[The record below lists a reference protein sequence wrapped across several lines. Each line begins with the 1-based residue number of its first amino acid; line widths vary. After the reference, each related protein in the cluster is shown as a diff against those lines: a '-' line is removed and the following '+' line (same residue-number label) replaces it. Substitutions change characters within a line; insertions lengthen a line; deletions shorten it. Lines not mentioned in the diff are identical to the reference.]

1 MAKRSFVQKRG
12 LKPEKMVTGID
23 VAIGKD
29 KCVEVLLRANNGI
42 WKKMNDE
49 NGTCDVKVLRRGLN
63 VQG

>member
-1 MAKRSFVQKRG
+1 MARRSFPQKRTF
-12 LKPEKMVTGID
+12 KPEKLVTGID
-23 VAIGKD
+23 VAVGKD
-29 KCVEVLLRANNGI
+29 KCVEVPLRANNGI

>member
-1 MAKRSFVQKRG
+1 MARRSFTQKRG
-12 LKPEKMVTGID
+12 CKPEKLVVGID

-29 KCVEVLLRANNGI
+29 NGVEEPLRANNGI

>member
-1 MAKRSFVQKRG
+1 MARRSFAQKRG
-12 LKPEKMVTGID
+12 CKPEKLVAGTGVTL
-23 VAIGKD
+23 VKD
-29 KCVEVLLRANNGI
+29 KGVEVSLRANNGI